1 MKKTVCLLS
10 IIFSLAWL
18 SSCKG
23 KNTTLATQSLSDL
36 DLKRGDLVVCGPA
49 DKQFGTVEFTT
60 SCSPKTKKD
69 FELAIA
75 LLHSFEYDEAEKVF
89 AKVIEQEPE
98 CAMAYWGVAMS
109 NYHPLWAPPTPQ
121 ELEKGAK
128 AIALAQTLTTKS
140 GTETD
145 YINAMALFYKDW
157 NTTDHRTRSQQYKN
171 AMESIYMANPGN
183 KEAGIFYALALDATA
198 DPTDKTFVN
207 QRKAGDILTALY
219 PEGPDHPG
227 IVHYIIHSY
236 DYPELASLALPAARK
251 YAAIA
256 PSSAHAQHMPSHI
269 FTRLGLWDECIQS
282 NLVAAS
288 SAKCYA
294 ENAGI
299 NGHWDEE
306 LHALDYLVYGY
317 LQKGQNKK
325 AKEQWD
331 YLRTIK
337 EVHPINFK
345 VLYAFASIP
354 SRYVLENK
362 LWKEAASL
370 ETYPANFP
378 WEKFPWQNAIIHFT
392 RLLGNAHT
400 GNIDSAKQELKKL
413 QTLHDMLVTR
423 KNVYEANQ
431 VEIQFKAGEAWIL
444 LGEGKKEEA
453 LKMMNIAAELE
464 DKTEKHPVTPGEV
477 IPARELL
484 ADMLL
489 QMNKSNEALIA
500 YEADLKKHP
509 NRFNGL
515 YGAAVASERIKN
527 IAKAKDYYS
536 QLLKIAPSTE
546 ANRVELEKAKSF
558 LADIGQ

>member
-10 IIFSLAWL
+10 LLSGLVCL

-23 KNTTLATQSLSDL
+23 KNTTLTTQSISDL
-36 DLKRGDLVVCGPA
+36 NLKRGDVVVCGPA

-60 SCSPKTKKD
+60 SCSPNTKKD
-69 FELAIA
+69 FDLAIA

-89 AKVIEQEPE
+89 AKVIEQDPE

-109 NYHPLWAPPTPQ
+109 NYHPLWAPPTSQ

-128 AIALAQTLTTKS
+128 AITMAQSLS
-140 GTETD
+140 QQQGVETE
-145 YINAMALFYKDW
+145 YINAMALFYKNW
-157 NTTDHRTRSQQYKN
+157 NTTDHRTRSHNYRN
-171 AMESIYMANPGN
+171 AMEKIYTNNPAN
-183 KEAGIFYALALDATA
+183 KEAAIFYALALNATA
-198 DPTDKTFVN
+198 DPTDKSFVN
-207 QRKAGDILTALY
+207 QKKAGDILTALY
-219 PEGPDHPG
+219 PEGPNHPG
-227 IVHYIIHSY
+227 IVHYIIHTY
-236 DYPELASLALPAARK
+236 DYPELATLALPAARK

-294 ENAGI
+294 ENAGLK
-299 NGHWDEE
+299 GHWDEE

-317 LQKGQNKK
+317 LQKGQNKQ

-378 WEKFPWQNAIIHFT
+378 WEKFPWQRAIIHFT
-392 RLLGNAHT
+392 RLLGNVHT
-400 GNIDSAKQELKKL
+400 GRLDSAKMELRKMQIL
-413 QTLHDMLVTR
+413 RDTLLGQ
-423 KNVYEANQ
+423 KNVYEASQ
-431 VEIQFKAGEAWIL
+431 VEVQIKTGEAWIFF
-444 LGEGKKEEA
+444 GEEKNEEA
-453 LKMMNIAAELE
+453 VKLMNTAAGLE

-477 IPARELL
+477 LPARELL
-484 ADMLL
+484 GDMLL
-489 QMNKSNEALIA
+489 QMNKPAGALIA

-515 YGAAVASERIKN
+515 YGAALASEKTN
-527 IAKAKDYYS
+527 N
-536 QLLKIAPSTE
+536 T
-546 ANRVELEKAKSF
+546 EKAKYYYGQL
-558 LADIGQ
+558 LAVANSSDASRAELKQARSYLKK

>member
-362 LWKEAASL
+362 LWKEAASR

-392 RLLGNAHT
+392 RLLGNAHA

-413 QTLHDMLVTR
+413 QTLHDTLVTR

-431 VEIQFKAGEAWIL
+431 VEIQLKAGEAWIL

-453 LKMMNIAAELE
+453 LKMMNIADELE
-464 DKTEKHPVTPGEV
+464 DKTEKTPG
-477 IPARELL
+477 
-484 ADMLL
+484 
-489 QMNKSNEALIA
+489 NSW
-500 YEADLKKHP
+500 
-509 NRFNGL
+509 
-515 YGAAVASERIKN
+515 
-527 IAKAKDYYS
+527 
-536 QLLKIAPSTE
+536 
-546 ANRVELEKAKSF
+546 
-558 LADIGQ
+558 